1 MESVVEGIPNSLYED
16 LSKKLIGLVLGT
28 QDKDA
33 VPTELAKKII
43 YLWLQDQLA
52 SPTGLVAL
60 LDAAV
65 MVDSEV
71 TYTALDELGL
81 QEVVASLKKLR
92 NG

>member
-16 LSKKLIGLVLGT
+16 LSKKLVGLVLGT

-33 VPTELAKKII
+33 VPTDLAKKII
-43 YLWLQDQLA
+43 YLWRQDQLA

-65 MVDSEV
+65 MVNSEV
-71 TYTALDELGL
+71 TYSALNELGL
-81 QEVVASLKKLR
+81 QEVVASLKKL
-92 NG
+92 

>member
-1 MESVVEGIPNSLYED
+1 MESVVDGVPDSLYED
-16 LSKKLIGLVLGT
+16 LSKKLVGIVLGA

-43 YLWLQDQLA
+43 YLWRQDQLA

-60 LDAAV
+60 LDAGV

-71 TYTALDELGL
+71 TYSALDELGL
-81 QEVVASLKKLR
+81 QEVVASLKKL
-92 NG
+92 

>member
-16 LSKKLIGLVLGT
+16 LSKKLVGLVLGT

-33 VPTELAKKII
+33 VPTDLAKKII
-43 YLWLQDQLA
+43 YLWRQDQLA
-52 SPTGLVAL
+52 SPAGLVAL

-71 TYTALDELGL
+71 TYSALDKLGL
-81 QEVVASLKKLR
+81 QEVVASLKKL
-92 NG
+92 